1 MKKQISREDRIYRFR
16 LMLVL
21 TFVALL
27 AVAALI
33 TFSFLCV
40 GELELLICLFV
51 GIGMAALIVLT
62 AMTVKCGLSAYR
74 R

>member
-40 GELELLICLFV
+40 EELELLICLFV

-62 AMTVKCGLSAYR
+62 AMTVKCGLSTYR

>member
-40 GELELLICLFV
+40 EELELLIMHQMMKSGV
-51 GIGMAALIVLT
+51 
-62 AMTVKCGLSAYR
+62 R
-74 R
+74 RCR